1 MENIINYYY
10 NITIENII
18 KQNDNLYFSSNGNK
32 YCFRIFSNNI
42 NLIKD
47 IYNLNN
53 YLSTFILI
61 DKIILNKYN
70 EILTEYNNN
79 LYILTL
85 INNKTS
91 IENLIYN
98 NKVLPTI
105 SNLSNIKVPETK
117 ALERNNWEILWG
129 NMIDYYE
136 MQIGQNEKKYPLIRE
151 SFDYYIGMAENA
163 ISYLVNTKK
172 EVKKENSDNM
182 VLAHNNLN
190 HSLFDPLNII
200 FDHKARDL
208 AEYIKLSFFNNN
220 KDIFKELDEY
230 FFYNRYSLYGIR
242 VLYARVLYPSYYFK
256 LYDKILRGENEEKEL
271 TTIISRINE
280 YEDYLYNLSLYLNK
294 YYDIPSVDWL
304 KKTRY

>member
-18 KQNDNLYFSSNGNK
+18 KQNNNLYFSSNGNK

-85 INNKTS
+85 TNNKTS
-91 IENLIYN
+91 IEDLIYN

-271 TTIISRINE
+271 TPIISRINE

>member
-91 IENLIYN
+91 IEDLIYN
-98 NKVLPTI
+98 NKALPTI
-105 SNLSNIKVPETK
+105 SNLSNIKVPEAK

-151 SFDYYIGMAENA
+151 SLDYYIGMAENA

-271 TTIISRINE
+271 KPIISRINE

>member
-53 YLSTFILI
+53 YLSTIILI

-79 LYILTL
+79 LYILTI

-91 IENLIYN
+91 IEDLIYS

-271 TTIISRINE
+271 TPIISRINE

>member
-53 YLSTFILI
+53 YLSTIILI

-91 IENLIYN
+91 IEDLIYN
-98 NKVLPTI
+98 NKAFPTI

-151 SFDYYIGMAENA
+151 SLDYYIGMAENA

-271 TTIISRINE
+271 TPIISRINE

>member
-53 YLSTFILI
+53 YLSAIILI
-61 DKIILNKYN
+61 DKIILNKDN

-91 IENLIYN
+91 IESLIYS

-151 SFDYYIGMAENA
+151 SLDYYIGMAENA

>member
-53 YLSTFILI
+53 YLSTIILI
-61 DKIILNKYN
+61 DKIILNKNN

-91 IENLIYN
+91 IEDLIYN

-117 ALERNNWEILWG
+117 TLERNNW
-129 NMIDYYE
+129 
-136 MQIGQNEKKYPLIRE
+136 
-151 SFDYYIGMAENA
+151 
-163 ISYLVNTKK
+163 
-172 EVKKENSDNM
+172 
-182 VLAHNNLN
+182 
-190 HSLFDPLNII
+190 
-200 FDHKARDL
+200 
-208 AEYIKLSFFNNN
+208 
-220 KDIFKELDEY
+220 
-230 FFYNRYSLYGIR
+230 
-242 VLYARVLYPSYYFK
+242 
-256 LYDKILRGENEEKEL
+256 
-271 TTIISRINE
+271 
-280 YEDYLYNLSLYLNK
+280 
-294 YYDIPSVDWL
+294 
-304 KKTRY
+304 

>member
-91 IENLIYN
+91 IEDLIYS

-151 SFDYYIGMAENA
+151 SLDYYIGMAENA

-271 TTIISRINE
+271 TPIISRINE
-280 YEDYLYNLSLYLNK
+280 YEDYLYNLFLYLNK

>member
-53 YLSTFILI
+53 YLSTIILI
-61 DKIILNKYN
+61 DKIILNKDN
-70 EILTEYNNN
+70 EILTKYNNN

-91 IENLIYN
+91 IEGLIYN

-230 FFYNRYSLYGIR
+230 FFYNRYSQYGIR

-271 TTIISRINE
+271 TPIISRINE

>member
-91 IENLIYN
+91 IEDLIYN

-117 ALERNNWEILWG
+117 SLERNNWEILWG

-151 SFDYYIGMAENA
+151 SLDYYIGMAENA

-271 TTIISRINE
+271 TPIISRINE

>member
-53 YLSTFILI
+53 YLSTIILI

-79 LYILTL
+79 LYILTI

-91 IENLIYN
+91 IEDLIYS

-105 SNLSNIKVPETK
+105 LSRCTVMTLKQEK
-117 ALERNNWEILWG
+117 S
-129 NMIDYYE
+129 NMIDVNDNQILIKLLNNLLIDTEPLIILFNDYYE
-136 MQIGQNEKKYPLIRE
+136 SLFQTKELSLDTLKKISKILQ
-151 SFDYYIGMAENA
+151 YYIQTNDLSSLSIKSSDINLNKFQLLEIVSIIDEFSVKLQYN
-163 ISYLVNTKK
+163 VNIKLWLDSLLIKLT
-172 EVKKENSDNM
+172 EVKNE
-182 VLAHNNLN
+182 
-190 HSLFDPLNII
+190 I
-200 FDHKARDL
+200 FN
-208 AEYIKLSFFNNN
+208 Y
-220 KDIFKELDEY
+220 
-230 FFYNRYSLYGIR
+230 
-242 VLYARVLYPSYYFK
+242 
-256 LYDKILRGENEEKEL
+256 
-271 TTIISRINE
+271 
-280 YEDYLYNLSLYLNK
+280 
-294 YYDIPSVDWL
+294 
-304 KKTRY
+304 

>member
-53 YLSTFILI
+53 YLSAIILI

-91 IENLIYN
+91 IEDLIYN

-151 SFDYYIGMAENA
+151 SLDYYIGMAENA

-271 TTIISRINE
+271 KPIISRINE

>member
-53 YLSTFILI
+53 YLSTIILI

-91 IENLIYN
+91 IEDLIYN

-151 SFDYYIGMAENA
+151 SLDYYIGMAENA

-271 TTIISRINE
+271 KPIISRINE

>member
-91 IENLIYN
+91 IEDLIYN

-117 ALERNNWEILWG
+117 SLERNNWEILWG

-151 SFDYYIGMAENA
+151 SLDYYIGMAENA

-182 VLAHNNLN
+182 VLVHNNLN

-271 TTIISRINE
+271 TPIISRINE

>member
-53 YLSTFILI
+53 YLSTIILI
-61 DKIILNKYN
+61 DKIILNKNN

-91 IENLIYN
+91 IEGLIYN

-151 SFDYYIGMAENA
+151 SLDYYIGMAENA

-256 LYDKILRGENEEKEL
+256 LYDKILRRENEEKEL
-271 TTIISRINE
+271 TPIISRINE

>member
-53 YLSTFILI
+53 YLSTIILI
-61 DKIILNKYN
+61 DKIILNKNN

-91 IENLIYN
+91 IEGLIYS

-151 SFDYYIGMAENA
+151 SLDYYIGMAENA

-271 TTIISRINE
+271 KPIISRINE